1 MSSARS
7 VAVARGV
14 AQFNLRSL
22 FKDPPKMIPPML
34 VPLFFF
40 AAFKGALSGIGKT
53 RGFDYYD
60 FTAFEFVFILF
71 MAAMFVGIFAS
82 FDIAADFESGMGRRL
97 MAATPKRM
105 SIIAGYMIVAVA
117 RCAIAIIV
125 VWGVVLATGMPVKGG
140 PLDIVGLVAL
150 AVLLSLATTL
160 YGAGV
165 ALRFQSMAAG
175 TLVLIPAFMFLF
187 LTPVF
192 TPRDDIATGWVKAIA
207 GVNPLTAAM
216 EAGRGFL
223 ANKPVSVGLAF
234 AAAGGL
240 VVFFALFALLG
251 MRKAEKG

>member
-1 MSSARS
+1 MSSSRS

-22 FKDPPKMIPPML
+22 LNDPPKLIPPML

-53 RGFDYYD
+53 KGFDYYD
-60 FTAFEFVFILF
+60 FTAFEFIFILF
-71 MAAMFVGIFAS
+71 MASMFVGIFAS

-105 SIIAGYMIVAVA
+105 SIVAGYMVVAIV
-117 RCAIAIIV
+117 RCLIAIAV
-125 VWGVVLATGMPVKGG
+125 VWGVVLATGMPVRGG
-140 PLDIVGLVAL
+140 ALDIVAIIAL
-150 AVLLSLATTL
+150 AVLLNLATTL
-160 YGAGV
+160 YGAGI

-207 GVNPLTAAM
+207 SVNPLTAAM

-223 ANKPVSVGLAF
+223 ANDPVSVGLAF
-234 AAAGGL
+234 GAAGGL
-240 VVFFALFALLG
+240 VVVFALWAVRG

>member
-1 MSSARS
+1 MSSGRS
-7 VAVARGV
+7 LAVARGV
-14 AQFNLRSL
+14 AQFNLRNL
-22 FKDPPKMIPPML
+22 LHNWPKAIPPVL

-40 AAFKGALSGIGKT
+40 TAFKGALSGIGETK
-53 RGFDYYD
+53 GFGYYD
-60 FTAFEFVFILF
+60 FTAFEFVFIFL

-82 FDIAADFESGMGRRL
+82 FDIATDFEKGMGRRL
-97 MAATPKRM
+97 MAATPRRM

-117 RCAIAIIV
+117 RCAIALVI

-140 PLDIVGLVAL
+140 ALDIAGLVGLAIML
-150 AVLLSLATTL
+150 NLATTL
-160 YGAGV
+160 YGAGI

-175 TLVLIPAFMFLF
+175 TLVLIPAFMLLF

-192 TPRDDIATGWVKAIA
+192 TPRDQLSTAWVKAVA

-223 ANKPVSVGLAF
+223 ANDPVSVGLAF
-234 AAAGGL
+234 GAMGGL
-240 VVFFALFALLG
+240 VVVFALWAVLG